1 MRIAT
6 AYAAAG
12 RSPFRRWHVLGVTAL
27 ALIITGVGGVRNA
40 AASSYDHH
48 AGRWLNAHQAE
59 SPNLAT
65 PVSETLLSGCLIG
78 SWMHAWEE
86 DTAEVIVY
94 RPADY
99 AFGPSR
105 GRDGY
110 EFQSGG
116 ILVYHGFGP
125 ADEPLTSVGEWG
137 WHSGDEIHLVVN
149 DPQGAYIDETLRI
162 VSCDAE
168 TLQVERL
175 STETGA

>member
-6 AYAAAG
+6 SDAGAG
-12 RSPFRRWHVLGVTAL
+12 RSPERRWHVLGVTAL
-27 ALIITGVGGVRNA
+27 ALIITGVGGAGNA
-40 AASSYDHH
+40 AASSQDHH
-48 AGRWLNAHQAE
+48 AGRRGNLHQAE

-78 SWMHAWEE
+78 SWVHSWEE
-86 DTAEVIVY
+86 DTSQLIVF

-125 ADEPLTSVGEWG
+125 ADEPLTSTGEWG

-168 TLQVERL
+168 SLQVERVV
-175 STETGA
+175 EATG

>member
-1 MRIAT
+1 M
-6 AYAAAG
+6 
-12 RSPFRRWHVLGVTAL
+12 
-27 ALIITGVGGVRNA
+27 
-40 AASSYDHH
+40 
-48 AGRWLNAHQAE
+48 NAHQTE

-78 SWMHAWEE
+78 SWLHSWEE
-86 DTAEVIVY
+86 DTPEEIVF

-110 EFQSGG
+110 EFQTGG

-125 ADEPLTSVGEWG
+125 ADEPLTSTGEWG

-149 DPQGAYIDETLRI
+149 DPQVAYIDETLRI
-162 VSCDAE
+162 VSCEADA
-168 TLQVERL
+168 LLVQRL
-175 STETGA
+175 EETGA